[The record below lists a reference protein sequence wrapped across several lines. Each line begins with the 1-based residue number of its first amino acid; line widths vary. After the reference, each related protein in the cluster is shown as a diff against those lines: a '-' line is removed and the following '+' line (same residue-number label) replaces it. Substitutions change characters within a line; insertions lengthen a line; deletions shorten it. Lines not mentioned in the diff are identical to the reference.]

1 MKLQAEIVFAQSYI
15 KYKLEAE
22 AIYYSLYTLNE
33 QSICSKVDKRAEKEV
48 LILIGGISK
57 Y

>member
-1 MKLQAEIVFAQSYI
+1 MQSYI

-33 QSICSKVDKRAEKEV
+33 ETIGSKMDKRAEKEV
-48 LILIGGISK
+48 LVLIGGISK